1 MATKVSVSS
10 RLQVQT
16 FALAL
21 GILDVRYDLREP
33 SSDTLSLPGERR
45 SEVFAT

>member
-1 MATKVSVSS
+1 MVTKMSVSS
-10 RLQVQT
+10 RLQVQR

-33 SSDTLSLPGERR
+33 YFETLSLPGEIR
-45 SEVFAT
+45 SEVLAT